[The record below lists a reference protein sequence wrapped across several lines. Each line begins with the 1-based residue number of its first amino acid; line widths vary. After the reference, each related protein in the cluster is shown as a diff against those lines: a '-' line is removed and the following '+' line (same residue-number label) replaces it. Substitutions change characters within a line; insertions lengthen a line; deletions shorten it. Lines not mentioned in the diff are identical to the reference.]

1 MRCEDGKGPAP
12 SGPAPAREGEERG
25 TLPAGGRILTVEAGR
40 GDIGQ
45 TVGSLIRNRLH
56 ISRSLLSRLK
66 FNDGIFL
73 NGREAHTGIQVREG
87 DRIEVVLR
95 DRKPVWDQ
103 LAPSFGEVPVL
114 YEDEDLLIVDKP
126 APLPSIASAKQRGDS
141 LEARV
146 YRYLGMGERFV
157 YRPVNRLDKGTS
169 GAMVIAKN
177 AASQGNLQKMLH
189 TDSFVRTYLAVTDGI
204 PEKAEGIIDLPIAKE
219 DPCSVKRSVSPAGRP
234 AVTAYRVISGGGGR
248 ALLSLRL
255 YTGRTHQIRVHL
267 RAIGC
272 PVTGD
277 YLYGTE
283 LPRLQG
289 RFALHSH
296 TVRLVHPL
304 SGAAVEAEAPLPA
317 CLEDLLKGD

>member
-1 MRCEDGKGPAP
+1 MRDENGKNAMCPGGASVP
-12 SGPAPAREGEERG
+12 EEERG
-25 TLPAGGRILTVEAGR
+25 PGPARILTALAGR
-40 GDIGQ
+40 EDSGL
-45 TVGSLIRNRLH
+45 TVGSVIRNRLR

-66 FNDGIFL
+66 FNGGILL
-73 NGREAHTGIQVREG
+73 NGAPAHTGVPVREG
-87 DRIEVVLR
+87 DRVEVVLR
-95 DRKPVWDQ
+95 DQKPVWEQ
-103 LAPSFGEVPVL
+103 LPPSSGPVPVL

-141 LEARV
+141 LEGRI
-146 YRYLGMGERFV
+146 YRYFGLEDHFV

-169 GAMVIAKN
+169 GVMVIAKN
-177 AASQGNLQKMLH
+177 AASQGNLQKTLH
-189 TDSFVRTYLAVTDGI
+189 TESFVRTYLAVTDGI
-204 PEKAEGIIDLPIAKE
+204 PEKTEGIIDLPIAKK
-219 DPCSVKRSVSPAGRP
+219 DPCSVKRCVSPDGRQ
-234 AVTAYRVISGGGGR
+234 AVTAYRVLSRGGGR

-267 RAIGC
+267 QAIGC

-283 LPRLQG
+283 LPRLRG

-304 SGAAVEAEAPLPA
+304 SGKIIEAAAPLPA
-317 CLEDLLKGD
+317 CMEDLLKGD